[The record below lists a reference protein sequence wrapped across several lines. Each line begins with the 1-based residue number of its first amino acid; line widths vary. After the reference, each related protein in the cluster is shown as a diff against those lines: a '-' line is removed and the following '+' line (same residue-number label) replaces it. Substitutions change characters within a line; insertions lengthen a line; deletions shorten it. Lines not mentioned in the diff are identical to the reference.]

1 MAYSRRLRH
10 QTLRAKEVLPFY
22 DGVFAVAFTLLAFS
36 LPDRLVGLMG
46 QISLLQSIGIYA
58 LAGVTVI
65 IYWFKLR
72 RLMLLDR
79 LLQPPQLLLVALGL
93 ITVVLLP
100 KLASLVLHHGVGVG
114 NLLHWSLAQLVNT
127 LCLTVL
133 LLFNLVCW
141 LYAASLRRRDGHRR
155 RSDRLLAGVMR
166 TQSWGMLCLLVLLVL
181 ELGFTWFD
189 NQYFYL
195 VPFILLLEELAV
207 AREVLR

>member
-1 MAYSRRLRH
+1 MFSRRLRH
-10 QTLRAKEVLPFY
+10 QTLRAADVLPLY

-46 QISLLQSIGIYA
+46 RIALLKSLGIYV
-58 LAGVTVI
+58 LAGSMVI
-65 IYWFKLR
+65 VDWFKLR

-133 LLFNLVCW
+133 LLFDLICW
-141 LYAASLRRRDGHRR
+141 LYALSLHWRDGHRR
-155 RSDRLLAGVMR
+155 RSDRLLRGIVR
-166 TQSWGMLCLLVLLVL
+166 TQGCGMACLLLLLVM
-181 ELGFTWFD
+181 ELSFTWFD

-195 VPFILLLEELAV
+195 VPFILLMEELVV
-207 AREVLR
+207 AREVLRS